1 LRVRKFLQYGFLLMF
16 AYQLVGFFAFFE
28 IEHYFVRKQ
37 IKKAIKLSV
46 PENQLIRFHFSE
58 KETTHLHW
66 VKAHEFR
73 LNGRFYDV
81 VHKTK
86 NKGIWYYQC
95 INDIQ
100 ETKLFERLGSATAQN
115 LSDTPP
121 AHPMKSWLKVLHE
134 PMEEISNESFL
145 NISSLPSRQTKELQK
160 YPSSNY
166 LDPYL
171 ANAFPPPDF
180 T

>member
-1 LRVRKFLQYGFLLMF
+1 MRKFLQYVFLLLF

-28 IEHYFVRKQ
+28 IEHYHVRKQ
-37 IKKAIKLSV
+37 IKNAIKLSV
-46 PENQLIRFHFSE
+46 PENQLIRFHFTE
-58 KETTHLHW
+58 KESAALHW

-86 NKGIWYYQC
+86 SNGIWYYQC

-100 ETKLFERLGSATAQN
+100 ETQLFERLGSATAQN

-121 AHPMKSWLKVLHE
+121 AHPMKYWLKVLNE

-145 NISSLPSRQTKELQK
+145 NISSFPSHLTHELPNYHSL
-160 YPSSNY
+160 NY

-171 ANAFPPPDF
+171 AHAFPPPDF
-180 T
+180 I

>member
-1 LRVRKFLQYGFLLMF
+1 MRKFLQYGFLLLF

-28 IEHYFVRKQ
+28 IEHFQVRKQ

-46 PENQLIRFHFSE
+46 PENQLIRFHFTE
-58 KETTHLHW
+58 KESAALHW

-81 VHKTK
+81 LHKTK
-86 NKGIWYYQC
+86 SNGIWYYQC

-100 ETKLFERLGSATAQN
+100 ETQLFERLSSATAQN
-115 LSDTPP
+115 LSETPP
-121 AHPMKSWLKVLHE
+121 AHPMKSWLKVLNE

-145 NISSLPSRQTKELQK
+145 NLSSFPSLQTEGVPNYL
-160 YPSSNY
+160 SSNY
-166 LDPYL
+166 RDPYL
-171 ANAFPPPDF
+171 AHAFPPPDF
-180 T
+180 I

>member
-1 LRVRKFLQYGFLLMF
+1 MRKFLQYVFLLLF

-28 IEHYFVRKQ
+28 VEHYHVRKQ
-37 IKKAIKLSV
+37 IKNAIKLSV
-46 PENQLIRFHFSE
+46 PENQLIRFHFTE
-58 KETTHLHW
+58 KESAALHW

-81 VHKTK
+81 LHKTK
-86 NKGIWYYQC
+86 SNGIWYYQC

-100 ETKLFERLGSATAQN
+100 ETQLFERLSSATAQN
-115 LSDTPP
+115 LSETPP
-121 AHPMKSWLKVLHE
+121 DHPMKSWLKVLNE

-145 NISSLPSRQTKELQK
+145 NISSFPSHLTHELPN
-160 YPSSNY
+160 YHSSNY

-171 ANAFPPPDF
+171 AHAFPPPDF
-180 T
+180 I

>member
-1 LRVRKFLQYGFLLMF
+1 VRKFIQCGFLLLF

-28 IEHYFVRKQ
+28 IEHYLVRKQ

-46 PENQLIRFHFSE
+46 PENQLISFHFSE
-58 KETTHLHW
+58 KEATQLHW

-86 NKGIWYYQC
+86 NKGTWYYQC

-100 ETKLFERLGSATAQN
+100 ETQLFERLYSATAQN

-121 AHPMKSWLKVLHE
+121 AHPMKSWLKVLNE
-134 PMEEISNESFL
+134 PMEEISNDNYL
-145 NISSLPSRQTKELQK
+145 NKSVFQVQKREELPNFPFSK
-160 YPSSNY
+160 Y

-171 ANAFPPPDF
+171 VHAFPPPDYI
-180 T
+180 

>member
-1 LRVRKFLQYGFLLMF
+1 MRKFIKYGFLLLF

-28 IEHYFVRKQ
+28 IEHYLVRKQ

-58 KETTHLHW
+58 KEAAQLHW

-100 ETKLFERLGSATAQN
+100 ETQLFKRLGSATAQN

-121 AHPMKSWLKVLHE
+121 AHPMKSWLKVLNE

-145 NISSLPSRQTKELQK
+145 KMFSLLSRQTEEVPNYL
-160 YPSSNY
+160 SSNY

-171 ANAFPPPDF
+171 AHAFPPPDF
-180 T
+180 I

>member
-1 LRVRKFLQYGFLLMF
+1 MRKLLQYGFLLLF

-28 IEHYFVRKQ
+28 IEHYLVRKQ

-58 KETTHLHW
+58 KEVAQLHW

-81 VHKTK
+81 VHKSK

-100 ETKLFERLGSATAQN
+100 ETQLFERLGSATAQN

-121 AHPMKSWLKVLHE
+121 AHPMKSWLKVLNE

-145 NISSLPSRQTKELQK
+145 KMSSLLSRKTEEVPNYL
-160 YPSSNY
+160 SSNY

-180 T
+180 I

>member
-1 LRVRKFLQYGFLLMF
+1 MRKFLQYGFLLLF

-28 IEHYFVRKQ
+28 IEHYHVRKQ

-46 PENQLIRFHFSE
+46 PENQLISFHFTE
-58 KETTHLHW
+58 KESAALHW

-81 VHKTK
+81 LHKTK
-86 NKGIWYYQC
+86 SNGIWYYQC

-100 ETKLFERLGSATAQN
+100 ETQLFERLGSATAQN

-121 AHPMKSWLKVLHE
+121 AHPMKSWLKVLNE

-145 NISSLPSRQTKELQK
+145 NISSFPSHLTHELPN
-160 YPSSNY
+160 YHSSNY

-171 ANAFPPPDF
+171 AHAFPPPDF
-180 T
+180 I

>member
-1 LRVRKFLQYGFLLMF
+1 MRKFIQYGFLLLF

-28 IEHYFVRKQ
+28 VEHYHVRKQ
-37 IKKAIKLSV
+37 IKNAIKLSV
-46 PENQLIRFHFSE
+46 PENQLIRFHFTE
-58 KETTHLHW
+58 KESAALHW

-86 NKGIWYYQC
+86 SNGIWYYLC

-100 ETKLFERLGSATAQN
+100 ETQLFERLGSATAQN

-121 AHPMKSWLKVLHE
+121 AHPMKSWLKVLNE

-145 NISSLPSRQTKELQK
+145 NISSFPSHLTHELPN
-160 YPSSNY
+160 YHSSNY

-171 ANAFPPPDF
+171 AHAFPPPDF
-180 T
+180 I

>member
-1 LRVRKFLQYGFLLMF
+1 MRKFLQYGFLLLF

-28 IEHYFVRKQ
+28 VEHYHVRKQ

-46 PENQLIRFHFSE
+46 PENQLIRFHFTE
-58 KETTHLHW
+58 KESAALHW

-86 NKGIWYYQC
+86 SNGIWYYQC

-100 ETKLFERLGSATAQN
+100 ETQLFERLSSATAQN

-121 AHPMKSWLKVLHE
+121 AHRVG
-134 PMEEISNESFL
+134 
-145 NISSLPSRQTKELQK
+145 
-160 YPSSNY
+160 
-166 LDPYL
+166 
-171 ANAFPPPDF
+171 
-180 T
+180 

>member
-1 LRVRKFLQYGFLLMF
+1 VRKLLQYGFLLLF

-28 IEHYFVRKQ
+28 IEHYLVRKQ

-58 KETTHLHW
+58 KEAAKLHC

-100 ETKLFERLGSATAQN
+100 ETKLFEQLGSATAQN

-121 AHPMKSWLKVLHE
+121 AHPMKSWLKVLNE

-145 NISSLPSRQTKELQK
+145 KMFSLLSRQTEEVPNYL
-160 YPSSNY
+160 SSNY

-171 ANAFPPPDF
+171 AHAFPPPDF
-180 T
+180 I

>member
-1 LRVRKFLQYGFLLMF
+1 MRKFIQYGFLLLF

-28 IEHYFVRKQ
+28 VEHYHVRKQ
-37 IKKAIKLSV
+37 IKNAIKLSV
-46 PENQLIRFHFSE
+46 PENQLIRFHFTE
-58 KETTHLHW
+58 KESAALHW

-86 NKGIWYYQC
+86 SNGIWYYLC

-100 ETKLFERLGSATAQN
+100 ETQLFERLGSATAQN

-121 AHPMKSWLKVLHE
+121 AHPMKYWLKVLNE

-145 NISSLPSRQTKELQK
+145 NISSFPSHLTHELPN
-160 YPSSNY
+160 YHSSNY

-171 ANAFPPPDF
+171 AHAFPPPDF
-180 T
+180 I